1 MKTTVVAFFGES
13 NSICYSSS
21 HYLGSSL
28 NGSPA
33 IGFTNEFDLFS
44 RIATKRGKSPETV
57 TFSVLRHCKDLE
69 NKGILRKK

>member
-1 MKTTVVAFFGES
+1 MPT
-13 NSICYSSS
+13 
-21 HYLGSSL
+21 
-28 NGSPA
+28 
-33 IGFTNEFDLFS
+33 IGFKYEFDLLS